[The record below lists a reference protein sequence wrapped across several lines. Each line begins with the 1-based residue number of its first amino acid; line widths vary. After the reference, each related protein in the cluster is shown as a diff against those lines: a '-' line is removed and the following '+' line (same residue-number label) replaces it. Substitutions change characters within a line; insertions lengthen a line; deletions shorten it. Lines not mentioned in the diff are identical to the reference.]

1 MKQTRLMKMLFV
13 PVALSLFTACGSDND
28 IVEDKNPT
36 NGKEF
41 TLTINA
47 TAGGDAVKH
56 QISRVT
62 YNDDY
67 SVAWNEADKVYA
79 FAGSTGNAGVCD
91 ITLNPSNVRNA
102 TLKVNLNKEPEN
114 GSKITAYVANNSIT
128 AVNNGA
134 TATTEGIG
142 NQILVD
148 YSNQLGTYA
157 DATSRCVLFGE
168 TTYNSAN
175 PGELSMDFKYQTT
188 FFKLS
193 LNFPETVEGTAALY
207 LTGDNIYTI
216 SRMNTTGANAGQLG
230 NKNGFTITVPS
241 VKVSAGQAK
250 DIYIAMYPGQVQ
262 NVKLQ
267 AVMADGKTYEF
278 NLGNANLA
286 AGKVYNIAKK
296 GTEVATEAATK
307 FASGDGKKT
316 PFVINN
322 LAELNYLRKLVKN
335 EILLS
340 GKTNNYG
347 LAGYKIELAKDII
360 INGDWEPI
368 GTNSAPF
375 RGDFNGNGHSII
387 GSVNVTVNTAHD
399 GAGFFG
405 NVGEGCKISN
415 LINKA
420 NYNISTTNG
429 DKGAYSGAIVGR
441 IIKHS
446 TIQNCVNK
454 GIVVSQSDN
463 VGGLVGNIYLPAV
476 TEAKAVDYVIEA
488 CVNEG
493 IIKNTKATSDN
504 VSVAGIVGSVN
515 LNTNSYENVIITGCY
530 AKGISIYAQKKNKL
544 YAGGLVGRVVGERDN
559 TQLKMISC
567 WSSDI
572 VYPNPD
578 YLGGI
583 IGTYSASK
591 FTIDHCWT
599 NASQLNVTTAK
610 PNFVVT
616 NSYNSKQQPNLS
628 NMIEGMNTAWQT
640 TISGTT
646 FKFDA
651 TGAIVTNK

>member
-13 PVALSLFTACGSDND
+13 PAALSFFAACSSDND
-28 IVEDKNPT
+28 IVGDKNPT
-36 NGKEF
+36 EDKGV

-47 TAGGDAVKH
+47 TAGADAAM
-56 QISRVT
+56 SRVQ
-62 YNDDY
+62 YNNDY
-67 SVAWNEADKVYA
+67 SVEWTSTDQVYA
-79 FAGSTGNAGVCD
+79 FAGSTANAGKCG
-91 ITLNPSNVRNA
+91 ITTTADKHNA
-102 TLKVNLNKEPEN
+102 KLTVTLPTTPKN
-114 GSKITAYVANNSIT
+114 GDKITAYVANNGIS
-128 AVNNGA
+128 AVNA
-134 TATTEGIG
+134 KTEGLG
-142 NQILVD
+142 DQVEVD
-148 YSNQLGTYA
+148 YSKQDGTYA
-157 DATSRCVLFGE
+157 GATSRCVLFGE
-168 TTYNSAN
+168 TTYNSES
-175 PGELSMDFKYQTT
+175 ELSMNFEYQTT
-188 FFKLS
+188 FLKLT
-193 LNFPETVEGTAALY
+193 LNFPETTVAGEAALY
-207 LTGDNIYTI
+207 LTGDNVYSI

-230 NKNGFTITVPS
+230 NQNGFTITVPS
-241 VKVSAGQAK
+241 VNVSAGQAK

-267 AVMADGKTYEF
+267 AVMTDGKTYEF
-278 NLGNANLA
+278 TLGNATLV
-286 AGKVYNIAKK
+286 AGKVYKIEKT
-296 GTEVATEAATK
+296 GTVVDNGVATS

-316 PFVINN
+316 PFVISN

-335 EILLS
+335 EILLP
-340 GKTNNYG
+340 GKANNYG

-368 GTNSAPF
+368 GTNIAPF
-375 RGDFNGNGHSII
+375 RGDFNGKNHSII
-387 GSVNVTVNTAHD
+387 GSVNVTVNTDND

-420 NYNISTTNG
+420 NFNISTTNG

-441 IIKHS
+441 IIKQS

-463 VGGLVGNIYLPAV
+463 VGGLVGNIYLPISSSA
-476 TEAKAVDYVIEA
+476 DYVIEA

-515 LNTNSYENVIITGCY
+515 LNVDNSKNVIITGCY
-530 AKGISIYAQKKNKL
+530 AKGFSIYAQKKTKL

-559 TQLKMISC
+559 TQLQMISC

-583 IGTYSASK
+583 IGTYSASM

-599 NASQLNVTTAK
+599 NASQLNVTTAT
-610 PNFVVT
+610 PRFVVT
-616 NSYNSKQQPNLS
+616 KSYNSKQQPNLS
-628 NMIEGMNTAWQT
+628 NMIEDMNTAWQT
-640 TISGTT
+640 AVSGTT

-651 TGAIVTNK
+651 TGAIVNK

>member
-13 PVALSLFTACGSDND
+13 PAALSFFAACSSDND
-28 IVEDKNPT
+28 IVGDKNPT
-36 NGKEF
+36 EDKGV

-47 TAGGDAVKH
+47 TAGADAAM
-56 QISRVT
+56 SRVQ
-62 YNDDY
+62 YNNDY
-67 SVAWNEADKVYA
+67 SVEWTSTDQVYA
-79 FAGSTGNAGVCD
+79 FAGSTANAGKCG
-91 ITLNPSNVRNA
+91 ITTTADKHNA
-102 TLKVNLNKEPEN
+102 KLTVTLPTTPKN
-114 GSKITAYVANNSIT
+114 GDKITAYVANNGIS
-128 AVNNGA
+128 AVNA
-134 TATTEGIG
+134 KTEGLG
-142 NQILVD
+142 DQIEVD
-148 YSNQLGTYA
+148 YSKQDGTYA

-168 TTYNSAN
+168 TTYNSES
-175 PGELSMDFKYQTT
+175 ELSMNFEYQTT
-188 FFKLS
+188 FLKLT
-193 LNFPETVEGTAALY
+193 LNFPETTVAGEAALY
-207 LTGDNIYTI
+207 LTGDNVYSI

-230 NKNGFTITVPS
+230 NQNGFTITVPS
-241 VKVSAGQAK
+241 VTVTDGKAEN
-250 DIYIAMYPGQVQ
+250 IYIAMYPGQVQ

-267 AVMADGKTYEF
+267 AVMTDGKTYEF

-286 AGKVYNIAKK
+286 AGKVYNIAKT
-296 GTEVATEAATK
+296 GTKVATEAATK

-316 PFVINN
+316 PFVISN

-387 GSVNVTVNTAHD
+387 GSVNVTVNTAND

-429 DKGAYSGAIVGR
+429 EKGAYSGAIVGR

-530 AKGISIYAQKKNKL
+530 AKGFSIYAQKKTKL

>member
-13 PVALSLFTACGSDND
+13 PAALSFFAACSSDND
-28 IVEDKNPT
+28 IVGDKNPT
-36 NGKEF
+36 EDKGV

-47 TAGGDAVKH
+47 TAGADAAM
-56 QISRVT
+56 SRVQ
-62 YNDDY
+62 YNTDY
-67 SVAWNEADKVYA
+67 SVEWTSTDQVYA
-79 FAGSTGNAGVCD
+79 FAGSTANAGKCG
-91 ITLNPSNVRNA
+91 ITTTADKHNA
-102 TLKVNLNKEPEN
+102 KLTVTLPTTPKN
-114 GSKITAYVANNSIT
+114 GDKITAYVANNGIS
-128 AVNNGA
+128 AVNA
-134 TATTEGIG
+134 KTEGLG
-142 NQILVD
+142 DQIEVD
-148 YSNQLGTYA
+148 YSKQDGTYA
-157 DATSRCVLFGE
+157 GATSRCVLFGE
-168 TTYNSAN
+168 TTYNSES
-175 PGELSMDFKYQTT
+175 ELSMNFEYQTT
-188 FFKLS
+188 FLKLT
-193 LNFPETVEGTAALY
+193 LNFPETTVAGEAALY
-207 LTGDNIYTI
+207 LTGDNVYSI

-230 NKNGFTITVPS
+230 NQNGFTITVPS
-241 VKVSAGQAK
+241 VNVSAGQAK

-267 AVMADGKTYEF
+267 AVMTDGKTYEF
-278 NLGNANLA
+278 TLGNATLV
-286 AGKVYNIAKK
+286 AGKVYNIEKT
-296 GTEVATEAATK
+296 GTVVDNGVATS

-316 PFVINN
+316 PFVISN

-335 EILLS
+335 EILLL

-360 INGDWEPI
+360 INGNWEPI

-375 RGDFNGNGHSII
+375 RGDFNGKNHSII
-387 GSVNVTVNTAHD
+387 GSVNVTVNTAND

-441 IIKHS
+441 IIKQS

-463 VGGLVGNIYLPAV
+463 VGGLVGNIYLPISSSA
-476 TEAKAVDYVIEA
+476 DYVIEA

-515 LNTNSYENVIITGCY
+515 LNVDNSKNVIITGCY
-530 AKGISIYAQKKNKL
+530 AKGFSIYAQKKTKL

-559 TQLKMISC
+559 TQLQMISC

-583 IGTYSASK
+583 IGTYSASM

-599 NASQLNVTTAK
+599 NASQLNVTTAT
-610 PNFVVT
+610 PRFVVT
-616 NSYNSKQQPNLS
+616 KSYNSKQQPNLS
-628 NMIEGMNTAWQT
+628 NMIEDMNTAWQT
-640 TISGTT
+640 AVSGTT

-651 TGAIVTNK
+651 TGAIVNK

>member
-1 MKQTRLMKMLFV
+1 MKQTKLMKMLFV
-13 PVALSLFTACGSDND
+13 PAALSFFAACSSDND
-28 IVEDKNPT
+28 IVGDKNSTEDK
-36 NGKEF
+36 GV

-47 TAGGDAVKH
+47 TAGADAAM
-56 QISRVT
+56 SRVQ
-62 YNDDY
+62 YNNDY
-67 SVAWNEADKVYA
+67 SVEWTSADKVYA
-79 FAGSTGNAGVCD
+79 FAGSTANAGLCR
-91 ITLNPSNVRNA
+91 ITTTADKHNA
-102 TLKVNLNKEPEN
+102 KLTVTLPTTPKN
-114 GSKITAYVANNSIT
+114 GDKITAYVANSSVT
-128 AVNNGA
+128 AVNA
-134 TATTEGIG
+134 KTEGLG
-142 NQILVD
+142 DQIEVD
-148 YSNQLGTYA
+148 YSKQDGTYA

-168 TTYNSAN
+168 TTYNSES
-175 PGELSMDFKYQTT
+175 ELSMNFEYQTT
-188 FFKLS
+188 FLKLS
-193 LNFPETVEGTAALY
+193 LNFQDASVAGKAALY
-207 LTGDNIYTI
+207 LTGDNVYSI
-216 SRMNTTGANAGQLG
+216 SRMNTTGSKAGKLG
-230 NKNGFTITVPS
+230 NQNGFTITVPS
-241 VKVSAGQAK
+241 ADVAAGQTK

-267 AVMADGKTYEF
+267 AVMTDGKTYEF

-286 AGKVYNIAKK
+286 AGKVYKIAKT
-296 GTEVATEAATK
+296 GTKVATEAATK

-316 PFVINN
+316 PFVISN

-387 GSVNVTVNTAHD
+387 GSVNVTVNTAND

-429 DKGAYSGAIVGR
+429 EKGAYSGAIVGR

-463 VGGLVGNIYLPAV
+463 VGGLVGNIYLPEV

-504 VSVAGIVGSVN
+504 VSVAGIVGSIN

-628 NMIEGMNTAWQT
+628 NMIEGMNTAWNSSEYAFNT
-640 TISGTT
+640 DGTINV
-646 FKFDA
+646 K
-651 TGAIVTNK
+651 K